1 MLFMSFVGSMDS
13 VSVGQMVI
21 DKSCANDFAF
31 NETIC
36 NDLLNDAYEDE
47 NSAVESEVA
56 QFKVFSKNIFQN
68 SR

>member
-47 NSAVESEVA
+47 NAAVESEVA
-56 QFKVFSKNIFQN
+56 QFKVSMQTNY
-68 SR
+68 S